1 MLQDGEGLMRRPD
14 TGDPALDAA
23 YNADVVSWLR
33 ELRGQLATAGKWGAV
48 NQATYLAYD
57 RTAQDEASA
66 IVGGRGHKTPLTGQN
81 SRGDAGHELD
91 GSVGHRSG
99 MAP

>member
-1 MLQDGEGLMRRPD
+1 MRRPD

-23 YNADVVSWLR
+23 YNADVVSWLS
-33 ELRGQLATAGKWGAV
+33 ELRGQLATGGKWGAV

-66 IVGGRGHKTPLTGQN
+66 IGGVAGIKFHLPVKIAVEMLAMNWTG
-81 SRGDAGHELD
+81 R
-91 GSVGHRSG
+91 
-99 MAP
+99 